1 MQVAE
6 RCLICSADSLQRYRA
21 MFAPFVGSRIWRRT
35 SVAIRL
41 MKCRQCDF
49 MFSDSRFD
57 PDEERRLYD
66 GYRGHDYQALREKYE
81 PWYTADFNAKL
92 STGTMEKRRAPLAKI
107 FREHVPSEIK
117 SVLDFGGD
125 RGDLFDG
132 LLPGAQTFVY
142 DISGVE
148 PAPGVK
154 VLHTVDECTQ
164 VGFDLVGC
172 SNVLEHVAYPR
183 NLVSDLHRIA
193 SPSTLV
199 FVEVPSEN
207 PMGMRT
213 YAKRAVQEMW
223 LLFRRPTTAA
233 SMLPFGFLRQV
244 HEHINFFSMRALETL
259 MQTCG
264 FTVLASGLY
273 PGEGCSFGPYKIAA
287 GNVVWCL
294 AKKRVGQ
301 NIVTAQSGGPS
312 V

>member
-1 MQVAE
+1 MQVAD
-6 RCLICSADSLQRYRA
+6 RCLICSVDSLQRYRA
-21 MFAPFVGSRIWRRT
+21 MFAPFVGSRIWGRT

-66 GYRGHDYQALREKYE
+66 GYRGRGYQALREKYE
-81 PWYTADFNAKL
+81 PWYTAEFNARL
-92 STGTMEKRRAPLAKI
+92 STGTMEKRRARLAEI
-107 FREHVPSEIK
+107 FREHLPSGIK

-125 RGDLFDG
+125 RGDLFAG

-148 PAPGVK
+148 PASGVK

-172 SNVLEHVAYPR
+172 SNVLEHVAFPR
-183 NLVSDLHRIA
+183 NLTSDLHRIA

-233 SMLPFGFLRQV
+233 SMLPFRFLRQV
-244 HEHINFFSMRALETL
+244 HEHINFFSMRALEAL
-259 MQTCG
+259 MQSSG
-264 FTVLASGLY
+264 FAVLASGQY

-294 AKKRVGQ
+294 AKKGPDQ
-301 NIVTAQSGGPS
+301 NIGIAQNGGTS

>member
-1 MQVAE
+1 MRVADT
-6 RCLICSADSLQRYRA
+6 CLICDADSLRRYRA
-21 MFAPFVGSRIWRRT
+21 MFAPFVGSRIWDRP
-35 SVAIRL
+35 SVPIQL
-41 MKCRQCDF
+41 MKCSRCDF
-49 MFSDSRFD
+49 LFADSRFD
-57 PDEERRLYD
+57 ASEERKLYD
-66 GYRGHDYQALREKYE
+66 GYRGHEYQALRERYE
-81 PWYTADFNAKL
+81 PWYTAEFNAKL
-92 STGTMEKRRAPLAKI
+92 STGTMDKRRAPLAEI
-107 FREHVPSEIK
+107 FREHVPSGIK

-125 RGDLFDG
+125 RGDLFNG
-132 LLPGAQTFVY
+132 LLPGAQAFVY

-164 VGFDLVGC
+164 GAFDLVGC

-183 NLVSDLHRIA
+183 NLAADLHRIA

-213 YAKRAVQEMW
+213 YAKRSVQEMW
-223 LLFRRPTTAA
+223 LLFRRPATAA
-233 SMLPFGFLRQV
+233 SMLPFRFLRQV
-244 HEHINFFSMRALETL
+244 HEHVNFFSMRALETL
-259 MQTCG
+259 MQTSG
-264 FTVLASGLY
+264 FAVLASGQY

-294 AKKRVGQ
+294 ARKRPDQ
-301 NIVTAQSGGPS
+301 NIGTAQNGGPS

>member
-233 SMLPFGFLRQV
+233 SMLPFRFLRQV
-244 HEHINFFSMRALETL
+244 HEHVNFFSMRALETL